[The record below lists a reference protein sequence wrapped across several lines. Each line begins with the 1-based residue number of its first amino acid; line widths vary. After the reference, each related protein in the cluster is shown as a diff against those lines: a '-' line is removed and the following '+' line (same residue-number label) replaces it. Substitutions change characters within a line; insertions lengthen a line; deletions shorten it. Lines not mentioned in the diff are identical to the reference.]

1 MPSLI
6 KKVKK
11 GRSYYYIV
19 QSGRVNGQSRIV
31 WQKYLG
37 SVEAIL
43 RQFQKTSPS
52 KPTEAVLFEAGG
64 VATLLKFAN
73 KLGLID
79 LINEIVP
86 GNKQGPSIGHY
97 IVLAAINRA
106 LDPVSK
112 LQIGDWYQG
121 TILQRLW
128 GFPSSAFTC
137 VCIQPGGT

>member
-11 GRSYYYIV
+11 GKSYYYIV
-19 QSGRVNGQSRIV
+19 QSERVNGQSRIV

-43 RQFQKTSPS
+43 QQFQKTAPVKPS
-52 KPTEAVLFEAGG
+52 EAVLFEAGG

-79 LINEIVP
+79 LINEAVP
-86 GNKQGPSIGHY
+86 NKGRGPSIGHF
-97 IVLAAINRA
+97 IILAAINRA
-106 LDPVSK
+106 LEPVSK
-112 LQIGDWYQG
+112 LQIGDWYQD
-121 TILQRLW
+121 TVLQRLW
-128 GFPSSAFTC
+128 GFPSSAFTS
-137 VCIQPGGT
+137 